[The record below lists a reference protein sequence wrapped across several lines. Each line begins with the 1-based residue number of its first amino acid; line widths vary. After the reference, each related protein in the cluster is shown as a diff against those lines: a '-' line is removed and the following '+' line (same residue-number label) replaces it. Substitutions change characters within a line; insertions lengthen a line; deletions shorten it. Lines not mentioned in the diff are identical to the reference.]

1 MRILA
6 IDYGR
11 KKVGL
16 ALATSKIAAPHSVI
30 TFFTKKE
37 LIEKLRKVIKEEE
50 VDQIVVGISEGE
62 MALETKNFGEGL
74 KKEFGLD
81 IFYQDETL
89 TTSDA
94 QRLSRQAG
102 IKRKKRRSL
111 EDAYSAALILQAQ
124 IDSQ

>member
-30 TFFTKKE
+30 TFSNKKE
-37 LIEKLRKVIKEEE
+37 LIERLRKVINEEE
-50 VDQIVVGISEGE
+50 VDQIVIGISEGE
-62 MALETKNFGEGL
+62 MAAETKKFGEDI

-89 TTSDA
+89 TTNEA
-94 QRLSRQAG
+94 QKLAQQAG
-102 IKRKKRRSL
+102 IKRKKRRRL

-124 IDSQ
+124 IDS

>member
-37 LIEKLRKVIKEEE
+37 LIEKLRKVIKEEK
-50 VDQIVVGISEGE
+50 VDQIVVGISEGAMGKE
-62 MALETKNFGEGL
+62 SKDFSLSL
-74 KKEFGLD
+74 KKKLD
-81 IFYQDETL
+81 IPVKTWDETL
-89 TTSDA
+89 TTADA
-94 QRLSRQAG
+94 QRLSIEAG
-102 IKRKKRRSL
+102 IKRKKRRRL

-124 IDSQ
+124 IDSR